1 LYHFE
6 NQLTQQ
12 SSTLRVLEA
21 EEQNIAKLFQDA
33 RKKAKSLH
41 DRAQSIVNLD
51 KHPEVKEI
59 FKNLPDTI
67 SDLEDE
73 ILAVRARADAI
84 FLANP
89 KILEDYERREREIT
103 ELREKLDQAE
113 QDQGEANVNINK
125 LQALWLPKLEEF
137 TEHINKSFQQYMSDI
152 KCAGEVKLDQKEDY
166 AQWGIE
172 IYVKFRDNEPVCRL
186 DSHVQSGGERS
197 VATMLYLLSL
207 QDLTDSPFRLVDEIN
222 QGMDPDNER
231 MIFEQIV
238 KTACK
243 KGLPQYFL
251 ITPKLLTDLNY
262 SSDVTVLCIYNGPW
276 IPEGWNPL
284 KLT

>member
-1 LYHFE
+1 
-6 NQLTQQ
+6 
-12 SSTLRVLEA
+12 
-21 EEQNIAKLFQDA
+21 
-33 RKKAKSLH
+33 
-41 DRAQSIVNLD
+41 
-51 KHPEVKEI
+51 
-59 FKNLPDTI
+59 
-67 SDLEDE
+67 
-73 ILAVRARADAI
+73 
-84 FLANP
+84 
-89 KILEDYERREREIT
+89 
-103 ELREKLDQAE
+103 
-113 QDQGEANVNINK
+113 VNINK

-251 ITPKLLTDLNY
+251 ITPKLLTDLGY
-262 SSDVTVLCIYNGPW
+262 SPDVTVLCIFNGPW
-276 IPEGWNPL
+276 IPERWNPNL
-284 KLT
+284 THVTKRISHEDDGKLNKRINTQYHNRHHHNHCCHNHYHH

>member
-1 LYHFE
+1 
-6 NQLTQQ
+6 
-12 SSTLRVLEA
+12 
-21 EEQNIAKLFQDA
+21 
-33 RKKAKSLH
+33 
-41 DRAQSIVNLD
+41 
-51 KHPEVKEI
+51 
-59 FKNLPDTI
+59 
-67 SDLEDE
+67 
-73 ILAVRARADAI
+73 
-84 FLANP
+84 LANP

-172 IYVKFRDNEPVCRL
+172 IYVKFRDDEPVCRL

-207 QDLTDSPFRLVDEIN
+207 QTTLPS
-222 QGMDPDNER
+222 
-231 MIFEQIV
+231 
-238 KTACK
+238 AK
-243 KGLPQYFL
+243 KGQNTLP
-251 ITPKLLTDLNY
+251 
-262 SSDVTVLCIYNGPW
+262 SS
-276 IPEGWNPL
+276 
-284 KLT
+284 